1 MVRAIV
7 LACCAPH
14 IWFDTLVVGSNPSS
28 STFICSLKPSI
39 MTKFTDPGEKEG
51 TSEEVAT
58 PPVTEGGTE
67 SETPATGA
75 EVEGGE

>member
-1 MVRAIV
+1 
-7 LACCAPH
+7 
-14 IWFDTLVVGSNPSS
+14 
-28 STFICSLKPSI
+28 